1 MGPLVAFCQLLV
13 MVFRNGR
20 SVSAR
25 LMGLMQP
32 EPGPITP
39 RALLEVAI
47 GNQKPCHQ
55 QLALP
60 ASTRASAVKFL
71 RWRFADQVYVNCRV
85 NHGIITVFNRPH
97 FQPLGNADHQK
108 YRSGLHDLDSRSDP
122 PPTCFGGFIPEI
134 RPVY

>member
-1 MGPLVAFCQLLV
+1 MYGPLVAFANCWLWS
-13 MVFRNGR
+13 FRNGR

-39 RALLEVAI
+39 RVLLEVAI

-85 NHGIITVFNRPH
+85 NHGIITAFNRPH
-97 FQPLGNADHQK
+97 FQPLGHADHQK
-108 YRSGLHDLDSRSDP
+108 YRSGLHHLDS
-122 PPTCFGGFIPEI
+122 
-134 RPVY
+134 